1 MLVSVKLP
9 SFLTMTINL
18 IVKDLTV
25 FVPRTSYS
33 FDSCCALLLCL
44 LTLSE
49 RSCLGCRFCEMADNE
64 AWSSSRIDLLTLS
77 IASSHSFCPGALSL

>member
-33 FDSCCALLLCL
+33 FDSCCALLLYMS
-44 LTLSE
+44 TYPE
-49 RSCLGCRFCEMADNE
+49 
-64 AWSSSRIDLLTLS
+64 
-77 IASSHSFCPGALSL
+77 